1 MGRVQEPTSI
11 SDRRWLIEISSQQSD
26 ADDNDL
32 HDGIVNDE
40 NDIVETVWA
49 DLAMQ
54 VLPDIPAS

>member
-32 HDGIVNDE
+32 HDGIVDDE